1 MARFEVVTMAPLLFF
16 MLLVGI
22 YPAPI
27 LNVINAASTALL
39 SGL

>member
-1 MARFEVVTMAPLLFF
+1 LLFF

-27 LNVINAASTALL
+27 LGVINAASMALL
-39 SGL
+39 SNL

>member
-1 MARFEVVTMAPLLFF
+1 
-16 MLLVGI
+16 LVGI

-39 SGL
+39 SGLL